1 VAEERA
7 LNLMIIEHNLDEA
20 IGELTKL
27 KREATEGTI
36 HVARL
41 QVGLL
46 HAYHHVNFA
55 WNARY
60 ASTEAY
66 THLTQAQFKRWGRY
80 PKSIENL

>member
-1 VAEERA
+1 VAKRRA
-7 LNLMIIEHNLDEA
+7 LNLMIIERNLDEA
-20 IGELTKL
+20 IEELTKL
-27 KREATEGTI
+27 KKEAKKGTI

-41 QVGLL
+41 QVGLR

-66 THLTQAQFKRWGRY
+66 SHLTKAQFNRWGRY
-80 PKSIENL
+80 PKNIENL